1 MCGHL
6 LHLLLAVLQVCSA
19 TEYYVRPTEPAD
31 TTCPGQK
38 TCLTLNEY
46 TNNTD
51 HYIKS
56 NTVFI
61 FLSGK
66 HHMDRPLEVI
76 DMQNVTLKLNDT
88 ENVQPSLVPQF
99 PCEMHGQCLE
109 IEPPDVAYAKRDHH
123 MIFARS
129 KVSVC
134 CSAIRLIN
142 VTLAHIDGIQIT
154 ANLPY
159 NVSGLIIEQSTD
171 IYIDNMALT
180 FSSSKMNTSEFGLLV
195 YNSSRIVVDSLQAN
209 NFSSGISACK
219 SNSINISNTQIQ
231 NCNGS
236 GVLIFESNSVS
247 VENVMSKNN
256 RHGILLALTNYI
268 IITNGTLLNNSLN
281 GLTLMKAKNGDIRH
295 SLSHSNGIH
304 GLFLA
309 NCTYT
314 FVNGIHASHNAIT
327 GLTIYSCIDL
337 SMTNILAKYSRYY
350 GMNIHSIVGIMRS
363 VYASNNNNDG
373 IFIFDSEMVME
384 NVSAEYN
391 QFDGIDLNFCD
402 TLMSLSSSNHNG
414 NSGIVIAVSGRTV
427 IINSTSNGN
436 NGSGISLE
444 NAHNT
449 SIILL
454 SLKYNGN
461 RGLIDVHSENTTLTD
476 SNFIHNVGGDISLIQ
491 CTNFSIMRTVASIIV
506 HMSKDIYFA
515 ETLFSGLSS
524 SCTICSSAD
533 PTSQPAIVE
542 LYNSSVAV
550 YNCSFTQNTISA
562 IKAIGSEVTFSG
574 EMTFSHNRA
583 LTGTA
588 LIFARSSTLILT
600 ENCKVS
606 FIENSASSIGGV
618 IYINTEESYMSSMTL
633 NDLKDHNRVG
643 SLTTSRTECFIH
655 VQGSRFDTRLVFI
668 NNTAGKGGDVLYGGL
683 VALGW
688 DGDWN
693 CLLSFKN
700 ISDMSQQNGLST
712 ITSNP
717 SRVCFCKG
725 AEPDCLTVAD
735 PKTHHIYPG
744 QTITIPAVVVGQDFG
759 TVTGSVYAKFINTS
773 FNVEMEHGQNV
784 ANINQSQCSSIEY
797 TIFSQNEVFET
808 IMVLAADNIDVS
820 YTLDRDDNQE
830 LVNSWTILNE
840 EPNYNIL
847 ASNILRKFLVAD
859 FWHRF
864 PASFTEAYY
873 ESLMSPSNRTIDN
886 FYKFIYY
893 SDNPS
898 NDSKFVFPKEIYGYP
913 IYINISFLLC
923 PPGFS
928 LTSEKPFKCDCNHQL
943 QHLPTVKCHIQHQT
957 ISRSGLVWVG
967 SDGNE
972 TVITSQQCPLDYC
985 KQEDI
990 NVTLNNSDSQCN
1002 YNHSGTL
1009 CGGCQAGLSLVLG
1022 SNRCQ
1027 HCSNTHIGLLI
1038 PFAISGIVLVFFI
1051 KVTDLTLSQGT
1062 LNCFI
1067 FYANVIKANEHLL
1080 FPEKQTPLT
1089 VFISWLNLDLG
1100 IETCLYNGLSA
1111 YVKVWLQFV
1120 FPLYIWS
1127 IAGLIIVL
1135 SRYSDRVAKVMGNN
1149 SVPVLATLFLLSYA
1163 KLLRTNIL
1171 ALSFSILT
1179 TTDSSKAVW
1188 STDGNM
1194 DYFGPK
1200 HALLLITA
1208 VAVLLIFWLPYTLVL
1223 FSGQWLYRC
1232 KSHFV
1237 TRMLIKIKPFL
1248 DAHYGPMK
1256 SNHRYW
1262 YGALLLLRVTI
1273 LLLSVL
1279 IPANHT
1285 NIVVFCIT
1293 VCSFLLTYFTLIVYQ
1308 SLVIA
1313 MFAAILYANLGIL
1326 TASHLF
1332 TALDGYN
1339 VFLPSNLLVGLA
1351 FAQFIGLVLFKFA
1364 IAFNFPKKIRQL
1376 IHNQSPTENND
1387 DENWEPYEEAALLR
1401 EREALIKKEADVGGI
1416 TIRQRDT
1423 VCAHSIASLPTYG
1436 AL

>member
-1 MCGHL
+1 MCGHH

-19 TEYYVRPTEPAD
+19 TEYYVRPTEPVD
-31 TTCPGQK
+31 TTCPGQP
-38 TCLTLNEY
+38 CLTLNEY
-46 TNNTD
+46 TNNTEY
-51 HYIKS
+51 YIKS

-61 FLSGK
+61 FLPGK

-76 DMQNVTLKLNDT
+76 DMQNVTLKSNDT
-88 ENVQPSLVPQF
+88 ENLQPLLVPQF
-99 PCEMHGQCLE
+99 PCEMHSDCLE
-109 IEPPDVAYAKRDHH
+109 IEPPEVAPPYA
-123 MIFARS
+123 IFS
-129 KVSVC
+129 LSFTTSNVSLC

-142 VTLAHIDGIQIT
+142 VTLAHIDGIQI
-154 ANLPY
+154 AAILPYYY

-171 IYIDNMALT
+171 ISVNNMALT
-180 FSSSKMNTSEFGLLV
+180 LSSSRMNTSEFGLLV

-209 NFSSGISACK
+209 NFSWGISTCK

-247 VENVMSKNN
+247 VENVTSQNN
-256 RHGILLALTNYI
+256 RHGILLALTNHT
-268 IITNGTLLNNSLN
+268 IITNSTLLNNSLN
-281 GLTLMKAKNGDIRH
+281 GITLMKANNSDVHH
-295 SLSHSNGIH
+295 SLSDNNWFH
-304 GLFLA
+304 GLYLG
-309 NCTYT
+309 NCNHTS
-314 FVNGIHASHNAIT
+314 VKGIHASHNAVT
-327 GLTIYSCIDL
+327 GLTIFSCKHL
-337 SMTNILAKYSRYY
+337 TMTNILAKYSQFS
-350 GMNIHSIVGIMRS
+350 GMIINNSPGIMQNI
-363 VYASNNNNDG
+363 YASNNG
-373 IFIFDSEMVME
+373 QGLFTLYSEMIME

-391 QFDGIDLNFCD
+391 QFDGIVLSVGD
-402 TLMSLSSSNHNG
+402 THMSLVSSNHNG
-414 NSGIVIAVSGRTV
+414 QSGIDVTGSEQTV
-427 IINSTSNGN
+427 IINSTSVGN
-436 NGSGISLE
+436 NDGGISLR
-444 NAHNT
+444 NANNT
-449 SIILL
+449 SIRHL
-454 SLKYNGN
+454 SSKYNGN
-461 RGLIDVHSENTTLTD
+461 YGLIGAYSKNTTLTD
-476 SNFIHNVGGDISLIQ
+476 SNFIHNVGADISLIQ
-491 CTNFSIMRTVASIIV
+491 CTKFSIRRTVASIIV
-506 HMSKDIYFA
+506 HMSKDIYFEEA
-515 ETLFSGLSS
+515 IFSGLSS
-524 SCTICSSAD
+524 SCTTCSTAD
-533 PTSQPAIVE
+533 PTSQQAIME
-542 LYNSSVAV
+542 LYNSNVTV
-550 YNCSFTQNTISA
+550 CNCSFTKNTVSA
-562 IKAIGSEVTFSG
+562 IKAIGCDVTFAG
-574 EMTFSHNRA
+574 ELKFSCNRA

-606 FIENSASSIGGV
+606 FIENCASSIGGV

-633 NDLKDHNRVG
+633 NDIKYHSVIG
-643 SLTTSRTECFIH
+643 SLTTSRTKCFIQ
-655 VQGSRFDTRLVFI
+655 VQGSRSDTRLVFV

-700 ISDMSQQNGLST
+700 ISDMTQQNGLST

-717 SRVCFCKG
+717 SRVCFCNINDTK
-725 AEPDCLTVAD
+725 PDCLTVAD
-735 PKTHHIYPG
+735 PKTYPVYPG

-759 TVTGSVYAKFINTS
+759 TVTGSIYAKFLNTS
-773 FNVEMEHGQNV
+773 FNVEMEHGQNITNV
-784 ANINQSQCSSIEY
+784 KQSQCSSVEY
-797 TIFSQNEVFET
+797 TIFSQNEGFEA
-808 IMVLAADNIDVS
+808 IMVLTADNIDVS
-820 YTLDRDDNQE
+820 YTLDGGDNQE
-830 LVNSWTILNE
+830 LFNSWRILNE

-847 ASNILRKFLVAD
+847 ASNILRKFFIA
-859 FWHRF
+859 HTGSPF
-864 PASFTEAYY
+864 PLSFAEAYY
-873 ESLMSPSNRTIDN
+873 ESMSPGNRTIDN
-886 FYKFIYY
+886 FYKYIYN
-893 SDNPS
+893 SDPE

-913 IYINISFLLC
+913 LYITINFLPC
-923 PPGFS
+923 PTGFS

-943 QHLPTVKCHIQHQT
+943 QHLPTVTCHIQDQT

-972 TVITSQQCPLDYC
+972 TVITSQQCPRDYC

-990 NVTLNNSDSQCN
+990 NVTLDNPDSQCN

-1009 CGGCQAGLSLVLG
+1009 CGGCQAGLSLMLG

-1027 HCSNTHIGLLI
+1027 HCSNAHIILLL
-1038 PFAISGIVLVFFI
+1038 PFTISGIVLVFFI
-1051 KVTDLTLSQGT
+1051 KGIDLTISQGT

-1067 FYANVIKANEHLL
+1067 FYANMIKANEHLL
-1080 FPEKQTPLT
+1080 FSEKQTPLT
-1089 VFISWLNLDLG
+1089 GFISWLNLDLG
-1100 IETCLYNGLSA
+1100 IETCFFDGLSS
-1111 YVKVWLQFV
+1111 YVKVWLQFF

-1127 IAGLIIVL
+1127 IAGLIIFL

-1163 KLLRTNIL
+1163 KLLRTIIS
-1171 ALSFSILT
+1171 ALSFSMLT

-1200 HALLLITA
+1200 HTLLFVTA

-1285 NIVVFCIT
+1285 SIVVFCIT
-1293 VCSFLLTYFTLIVYQ
+1293 VCSFMLTYFTLIVYQ

-1313 MFAAILYANLGIL
+1313 MFAAILYVNLGIL

-1332 TALDGYN
+1332 TALEDYN
-1339 VFLPSNLLVGLA
+1339 VSLPSNLLVGLA
-1351 FAQFIGLVLFKFA
+1351 FIQFIGLVLFK
-1364 IAFNFPKKIRQL
+1364 IVVVFNVREKMRQW
-1376 IHNQSPTENND
+1376 ICNQGPREDNGD
-1387 DENWEPYEEAALLR
+1387 DDWELYEEAALLR
-1401 EREALIKKEADVGGI
+1401 EREAQLEQEDDLGGVVDGQSENKSANS
-1416 TIRQRDT
+1416 TI
-1423 VCAHSIASLPTYG
+1423 SLPTYG
-1436 AL
+1436 M

>member
-1 MCGHL
+1 M
-6 LHLLLAVLQVCSA
+6 
-19 TEYYVRPTEPAD
+19 E
-31 TTCPGQK
+31 
-38 TCLTLNEY
+38 
-46 TNNTD
+46 
-51 HYIKS
+51 
-56 NTVFI
+56 
-61 FLSGK
+61 
-66 HHMDRPLEVI
+66 RPLEVI
-76 DMQNVTLKLNDT
+76 DTQNVTLKLNDT

-99 PCEMHGQCLE
+99 PCEIHGQCLE
-109 IEPPDVAYAKRDHH
+109 IKPPDVAPPDSNDYLN
-123 MIFARS
+123 FTTS
-129 KVSVC
+129 NVSLC

-142 VTLAHIDGIQIT
+142 VTLAHIDGIQI
-154 ANLPY
+154 AAY
-159 NVSGLIIEQSTD
+159 FNVSGLLIEQSTN
-171 IYIDNMALT
+171 ISINNISLT
-180 FSSSKMNTSEFGLLV
+180 LSSSRMNTSEFGLLV
-195 YNSSRIVVDSLQAN
+195 YKSSRIVVDSLQAN
-209 NFSSGISACK
+209 NFSWGISACK

-236 GVLIFESNSVS
+236 GVLIFESNSVY
-247 VENVMSKNN
+247 VENVMSQNN
-256 RHGILLALTNYI
+256 RHGILLALTNHT
-268 IITNGTLLNNSLN
+268 IITSGTLLNNSLN
-281 GLTLMKAKNGDIRH
+281 GITLMKANNSDIRH
-295 SLSHSNGIH
+295 SLSDSNGLH
-304 GLFLA
+304 GLYLG
-309 NCTYT
+309 NCNHT
-314 FVNGIHASHNAIT
+314 FVNGIHASHNLNS
-327 GLTIYSCIDL
+327 GLTIFSCKNWTT
-337 SMTNILAKYSRYY
+337 TNILAKYSHYS
-350 GMNIHSIVGIMRS
+350 GMNINYSPGIMQN
-363 VYASNNNNDG
+363 VYASNNDKG
-373 IFIFDSEMVME
+373 LFIFDSEMVME

-391 QFDGIDLNFCD
+391 QFDGIVLCIGD
-402 TLMSLSSSNHNG
+402 TRMSLVSSNYNG
-414 NSGIVIAVSGRTV
+414 QSGILIDISGQTV
-427 IINSTSNGN
+427 ITNSTSVGN
-436 NGSGISLE
+436 NDSGISLRKA
-444 NAHNT
+444 NNT
-449 SIILL
+449 SIRYL

-461 RGLIDVHSENTTLTD
+461 HGLIDAYSKNTTLTH
-476 SNFIHNVGGDISLIQ
+476 SNFIHNVGSDISLIQ
-491 CTNFSIMRTVASIIV
+491 CTNVSIRKTVASIIV
-506 HMSKDIYFA
+506 HMSKDIYFEEA
-515 ETLFSGLSS
+515 IFSGLSS
-524 SCTICSSAD
+524 SCTTCSTAD
-533 PTSQPAIVE
+533 PTSQPAIME
-542 LYNSSVAV
+542 LYNSNVTV
-550 YNCSFTQNTISA
+550 CNCNFTKNTVSA
-562 IKAIGSEVTFSG
+562 IKAIGSNVTFCG
-574 EMTFSHNRA
+574 ELKFTHNRA

-600 ENCKVS
+600 ENCKVY
-606 FIENSASSIGGV
+606 FIENRASSIGGV

-633 NDLKDHNRVG
+633 NDIKDHHTIG
-643 SLTTSRTECFIH
+643 SLTTSKTKCFIQ
-655 VQGSRFDTRLVFI
+655 VQGSRSDTRLVFV
-668 NNTAGKGGDVLYGGL
+668 NNTGRKGGDVLYGGL

-700 ISDMSQQNGLST
+700 ISDMSQQSDLSP

-717 SRVCFCKG
+717 SRVCFCNDT
-725 AEPDCLTVAD
+725 EPDCLTVAD
-735 PKTHHIYPG
+735 PKTYHVYPG

-759 TVTGSVYAKFINTS
+759 TVTGSIYAKFLNTS
-773 FNVEMEHGQNV
+773 FNVEMEHGQNITNV
-784 ANINQSQCSSIEY
+784 NQSQCSSVEY
-797 TIFSQNEVFET
+797 TIFSQNEGFEA
-808 IMVLAADNIDVS
+808 ILVLTTDNIDVS
-820 YTLDRDDNQE
+820 YTLDGGDNQE
-830 LVNSWTILNE
+830 LFNSWRILNE
-840 EPNYNIL
+840 EPNYKIL
-847 ASNILRKFLVAD
+847 ASNILQKFFIAD
-859 FWHRF
+859 FYCIY
-864 PASFTEAYY
+864 PPSFTEAYY
-873 ESLMSPSNRTIDN
+873 ESMSPGNLTIDN
-886 FYKFIYY
+886 FYKFIYH
-893 SDNPS
+893 SDNLS
-898 NDSKFVFPKEIYGYP
+898 YDSKFVFPKEIYGYP
-913 IYINISFLLC
+913 FYITINFLPC
-923 PPGFS
+923 PAGFS

-943 QHLPTVKCHIQHQT
+943 QHLPTVKCHIQDKT

-990 NVTLNNSDSQCN
+990 NVTLHNPDSQCN

-1027 HCSNTHIGLLI
+1027 HCSNAHIALLL

-1051 KVTDLTLSQGT
+1051 KGIDLTISQGT

-1100 IETCLYNGLSA
+1100 IETCFFDGLSA

-1127 IAGLIIVL
+1127 IVGLIIVL

-1163 KLLRTNIL
+1163 KLLRTIIL

-1179 TTDSSKAVW
+1179 ITDSSKAVW

-1200 HALLLITA
+1200 HALLFITA
-1208 VAVLLIFWLPYTLVL
+1208 VAILLIFWLPYTLVL

-1232 KSHFV
+1232 KSYFV

-1285 NIVVFCIT
+1285 SIVVFCIT

-1326 TASHLF
+1326 TASHTF

-1351 FAQFIGLVLFKFA
+1351 FAQFVGLVLFKIA
-1364 IAFNFPKKIRQL
+1364 IAFNVLEKIRQL
-1376 IHNQSPTENND
+1376 IRNQSPTENND

-1401 EREALIKKEADVGGI
+1401 EREALIKKEADVGGV